1 MNQTKKYGKGI
12 GMKLSCWIG
21 NKFYMVPAGIMAV
34 IALISMTAN
43 GSLVSWYNQAMSTMI
58 SSGFRW
64 DLFKILIIVD
74 IGCLFANRLNMVSM
88 KTLGTKMI
96 NKNFVDI
103 YNKGT
108 DSKVSDINEI
118 TTGKLTDTSRT
129 ISVLKWDIMS
139 YTFNIIPCT
148 IPFISLIWKEIHYNW
163 ICCIITVVG
172 VIISALV
179 LTFNEKLFGWTKEA
193 KAVKAELQSVT
204 VDNFM
209 NMPTF
214 KYIHA
219 TAYPLKR
226 LLDAQKKAFTYEL
239 NFMKVMIYGLSY
251 IAVWS
256 PALINVWLCRNNTEM
271 VAYLLLTD
279 YILQNMS
286 NQITAVIDGVIELK
300 SSEKVLEP
308 LKGDDINSEDIFE
321 GVMNLDGTEFKYSE
335 DIEET
340 RYQEEGKKETIFK
353 IQNVKIES
361 GKSYLVTGITG
372 SGKSSF
378 ATWLAGGLKTVKG
391 YDKKYKTYYIWQET
405 SMFNDTIINNILPG
419 EAHDEE
425 KCKLVDLFADKLGLT
440 NLVKNEL
447 PEGWNTYAGERGY
460 KLSSGQK
467 QRINL
472 IRALVNMVYH
482 PEYIFI
488 LDEITSNL
496 DDATR
501 DLAIK
506 LIFETCKST
515 LIVVSHN
522 PGFEEYINE
531 RITVSSDHVITG
543 GKDEK

>member
-74 IGCLFANRLNMVSM
+74 IGCLFANRLNMISM

-148 IPFISLIWKEIHYNW
+148 IPFISLIWKEIQYNW

-219 TAYPLKR
+219 AAYPLKR

-256 PALINVWLCRNNTEM
+256 PALINVWICRNNTEM

-308 LKGDDINSEDIFE
+308 LKGDDINSEEIFE
-321 GVMNLDGTEFKYSE
+321 SVMDLDGTEFKYSE
-335 DIEET
+335 DVEET

-353 IQNVKIES
+353 IQNVTLEA
-361 GKSYLVTGITG
+361 GKSYLVKGVTG

-391 YDKKYKTYYIWQET
+391 YDKKYKTFYVWQET

-419 EAHDEE
+419 ESDNGE
-425 KCKLVDLFADKLGLT
+425 KVSLVNAFANSLDMSKMLS
-440 NLVKNEL
+440 EL

-522 PGFEEYINE
+522 PGFEKYINE

>member
-74 IGCLFANRLNMVSM
+74 IGCLFANRLNMISM

-148 IPFISLIWKEIHYNW
+148 IPFISLIWKEIQYNW

-256 PALINVWLCRNNTEM
+256 PALINVWICRNNTEM

-308 LKGDDINSEDIFE
+308 LKGDDINSEEIFE
-321 GVMNLDGTEFKYSE
+321 SVMDLDGTEFKYSE
-335 DIEET
+335 DVEET

-353 IQNVKIES
+353 IQNVTLEA
-361 GKSYLVTGITG
+361 GKSYLVKGVTG

-391 YDKKYKTYYIWQET
+391 YDKKYKTFYVWQET

-419 EAHDEE
+419 ESDNGE
-425 KCKLVDLFADKLGLT
+425 KVSLVNAFANSLDMSKMLS
-440 NLVKNEL
+440 EL

-496 DDATR
+496 DDTTR

-522 PGFEEYINE
+522 PGFEKYINE

>member
-21 NKFYMVPAGIMAV
+21 NKFYMVPAGVMAV

-74 IGCLFANRLNMVSM
+74 IGCLFANRLNVVSM

-163 ICCIITVVG
+163 VCCIITVVG

-256 PALINVWLCRNNTEM
+256 PALINVWICRNNTEM

-308 LKGDDINSEDIFE
+308 LKGDDINSEEIFE
-321 GVMNLDGTEFKYSE
+321 GVMDLDGTEFKYSE
-335 DIEET
+335 DVEET

-353 IQNVKIES
+353 IQNVTLEA
-361 GKSYLVTGITG
+361 GKSYLVKGVTG

-391 YDKKYKTYYIWQET
+391 YDKKYKTFYVWQET

-419 EAHDEE
+419 EADNGE
-425 KCKLVDLFADKLGLT
+425 KVSLVNAFAN
-440 NLVKNEL
+440 NLDMSKMLSEL

-496 DDATR
+496 DDETR
-501 DLAIK
+501 ELAIK

>member
-74 IGCLFANRLNMVSM
+74 IGCLFANRLNVVSM

-163 ICCIITVVG
+163 VCCIITVVG

-256 PALINVWLCRNNTEM
+256 PALINVWICRNNTEM

-308 LKGDDINSEDIFE
+308 LKGDDINSEEIFE
-321 GVMNLDGTEFKYSE
+321 GVMELDGTEFKYSE
-335 DIEET
+335 DVEET

-353 IQNVKIES
+353 IQNVTLEA
-361 GKSYLVTGITG
+361 GKSYLVKGVTG

-391 YDKKYKTYYIWQET
+391 YDKKYKTFYVWQET

-419 EAHDEE
+419 EADNGE
-425 KCKLVDLFADKLGLT
+425 KVSLVNAFANSLDMAKMLS
-440 NLVKNEL
+440 EL

-496 DDATR
+496 DDETR
-501 DLAIK
+501 ELAIK

>member
-148 IPFISLIWKEIHYNW
+148 IPFISLIWKEIQYNW
-163 ICCIITVVG
+163 ICCIITVIG

-256 PALINVWLCRNNTEM
+256 PALINVWICRNNTEM

-308 LKGDDINSEDIFE
+308 LKGDDINSEEIFE
-321 GVMNLDGTEFKYSE
+321 GVMDLDGTEFKYSE
-335 DIEET
+335 DVEET

-353 IQNVKIES
+353 IQNVTLEA
-361 GKSYLVTGITG
+361 GKSYLVKGVTG

-391 YDKKYKTYYIWQET
+391 YDKKYKTFYVWQET

-419 EAHDEE
+419 ESDNGE
-425 KCKLVDLFADKLGLT
+425 KVSLVNAFANSLDMSKMLS
-440 NLVKNEL
+440 EL

>member
-74 IGCLFANRLNMVSM
+74 IGCLFANRLNVVSM

-103 YNKGT
+103 YNRGT
-108 DSKVSDINEI
+108 ASKVADINEI

-163 ICCIITVVG
+163 VCCIITVVG

-193 KAVKAELQSVT
+193 KAIKAELQSVT

-256 PALINVWLCRNNTEM
+256 PALINVWICRNNTEM

-308 LKGDDINSEDIFE
+308 LKGDDINSEEIFE
-321 GVMNLDGTEFKYSE
+321 GIMNLDGTEFKYSE
-335 DIEET
+335 DVEET

-353 IQNVKIES
+353 IQNVTLEA
-361 GKSYLVTGITG
+361 GKSYLVKGVTG

-391 YDKKYKTYYIWQET
+391 YDKKYKTFYVWQET

-419 EAHDEE
+419 ESDNGE
-425 KCKLVDLFADKLGLT
+425 KVSLVNAFANSLDMSKMLS
-440 NLVKNEL
+440 EL

-501 DLAIK
+501 ELAIK

-515 LIVVSHN
+515 LIIVSHN

>member
-74 IGCLFANRLNMVSM
+74 IGCLFANRLNVVSM

-163 ICCIITVVG
+163 VCCIITVVG

-256 PALINVWLCRNNTEM
+256 PALINVWICRNNTEM

-308 LKGDDINSEDIFE
+308 LKGDDINSEEIFD
-321 GVMNLDGTEFKYSE
+321 GVMDLDGTEFKYSE
-335 DIEET
+335 DVEET

-353 IQNVKIES
+353 IQNVTLEA
-361 GKSYLVTGITG
+361 GKSYLVKGVTG

-391 YDKKYKTYYIWQET
+391 YDKKYKTFYVWQET

-419 EAHDEE
+419 EADNGE
-425 KCKLVDLFADKLGLT
+425 KVSLVNAFANSLNMSRMLS
-440 NLVKNEL
+440 EL

-472 IRALVNMVYH
+472 IRALINMVYH

-501 DLAIK
+501 ELAIK

-522 PGFEEYINE
+522 PGFEKFINE

-543 GKDEK
+543 GKDEE

>member
-58 SSGFRW
+58 SSGFKW

-148 IPFISLIWKEIHYNW
+148 IPFISLIWKEIQYNW
-163 ICCIITVVG
+163 ICCIITVIG

-256 PALINVWLCRNNTEM
+256 PALINVWICRNNTEM

-286 NQITAVIDGVIELK
+286 NQITAVIDGIIELK

-308 LKGDDINSEDIFE
+308 LKGDDINSEEIFE
-321 GVMNLDGTEFKYSE
+321 DVMDLDGTEFKYSE
-335 DIEET
+335 DVEET

-353 IQNVKIES
+353 IQNVTLEA
-361 GKSYLVTGITG
+361 GKSYLVKGVTG

-391 YDKKYKTYYIWQET
+391 YDKKYKTFYVWQET

-419 EAHDEE
+419 ESDNGE
-425 KCKLVDLFADKLGLT
+425 KVSLVNAFANSLDMSKMLS
-440 NLVKNEL
+440 EL

>member
-21 NKFYMVPAGIMAV
+21 SKFYMVPAGIMAI

-74 IGCLFANRLNMVSM
+74 IGCLFANRLNVVSM

-108 DSKVSDINEI
+108 DSKVADINEI

-129 ISVLKWDIMS
+129 ISVLKWDIMA
-139 YTFNIIPCT
+139 YIFNIIPCT

-163 ICCIITVVG
+163 ICCIITIVG

-226 LLDAQKKAFTYEL
+226 LLEAQKKAFTYEL

-256 PALINVWLCRNNTEM
+256 PALINVWICRNNTEM

-308 LKGDDINSEDIFE
+308 LKGDDINSEEIFE
-321 GVMNLDGTEFKYSE
+321 GVMDLDGTEFKYSE
-335 DIEET
+335 DVEET
-340 RYQEEGKKETIFK
+340 RYQKEGKKDTIFK

-378 ATWLAGGLKTVKG
+378 ATWLAGGLKTIKG
-391 YDKKYKTYYIWQET
+391 YDKKFKTYYIWQET

-419 EAHDEE
+419 EADNEE

-440 NLVKNEL
+440 KLVKNEL
-447 PEGWNTYAGERGY
+447 PEGWNTYTGERGY

-472 IRALVNMVYH
+472 IRALINMTYH

-496 DDATR
+496 DDVTR
-501 DLAIK
+501 ELAID

-522 PGFEEYINE
+522 PGFEEFINE

-543 GKDEK
+543 GKE